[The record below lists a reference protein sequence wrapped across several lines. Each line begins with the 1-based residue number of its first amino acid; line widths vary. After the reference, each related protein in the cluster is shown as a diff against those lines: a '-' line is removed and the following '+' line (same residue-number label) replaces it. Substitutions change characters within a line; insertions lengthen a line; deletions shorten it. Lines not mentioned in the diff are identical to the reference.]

1 MYNQKNYNQMKKKYT
16 IIIVA
21 LMLLTGC
28 ASYYPQV
35 VDIPLIKEK
44 GDVRIDAGYFLT
56 PNFHGSANLGGHTT
70 ISAGLT
76 NMLAIQGYA
85 STDVLFRSYVQGA
98 LGLYKGFEN
107 KTVMEMYAGYGYGAG
122 LESDDSSNK
131 KRNSYHLAFT
141 QFNIGKT
148 DLGSSHID
156 YGLGLKG
163 GYLHNNLVEISDN
176 SPFQKKNGYIVEPS
190 VFFRLGGKKV
200 KFSTRVNYLWTK
212 AIRND
217 YYFPLSVSLG
227 INFHLGRTKSK

>member
-1 MYNQKNYNQMKKKYT
+1 MKAKYT
-16 IIIVA
+16 IIVVSV
-21 LMLLTGC
+21 MLLTSC
-28 ASYYPQV
+28 AAYYPQV

-44 GDVRIDAGYFLT
+44 GDIRIDAGCFLA
-56 PNFHGSANLGGHTT
+56 PNFQGSANFGGHAT

-76 NMLAIQGYA
+76 NMLAVQGYA
-85 STDVLFRSYVQGA
+85 STDVLFRNHIQGA
-98 LGLYKGFEN
+98 LGLFKGFGS

-122 LESDDSSNK
+122 LESDDNSNK

-148 DLGSSHID
+148 DLGRAHID

-190 VFFRLGGKKV
+190 VFFRFGGKKV
-200 KFSTRVNYLWTK
+200 KFSARINYLWTEVIK
-212 AIRND
+212 NN
-217 YYFPLSVSLG
+217 YYFPLSVSMG
-227 INFHLGRTKSK
+227 VNFHLGTTSK